1 MTETEFISLH
11 QAGVINYSGRINVN
25 IQDNGDDTGT
35 ITGITVSVDAFSVNG
50 VETSPDVDI
59 DNVLNQVEVIRFTYY
74 DVFYELEVLEKTKYT
89 GTGIDYYYYKVLPNI
104 AIPDLNDASI
114 FSGGTYDGSEV
125 QENTTVSFTPFIND
139 LVFAVSSYNATFNN
153 ALNNRQS
160 SLRVQSDRSND
171 YAKPSNFDAIANG
184 NATYAFIQDSL
195 YSDTG
200 NVNSRYNGSKSTPG
214 NYGGVSPSLAVRAF
228 RGEIYTDDANID
240 LVCGTL
246 ESDRI
251 LVELA
256 HTGPEKLP
264 TYSSSSL
271 GIDTRFQINSSE
283 QNIIVYS
290 GNPSQSLDEGDIL
303 QVEGTTSVEKL
314 RILQYNAFTKTLI
327 VQRGYLQSTPNSDI
341 DIGTPIFK
349 LDRNDI
355 LQFGDNNSKVTAVN
369 NAIVYV
375 KDDNRL
381 IYTDDFGS
389 VYSSSLCPTPTF
401 LYLGSEDV

>member
-1 MTETEFISLH
+1 MTETEFITLH
-11 QAGVINYSGRINVN
+11 QTGVINYSGRINVN
-25 IQDNGDDTGT
+25 ILDNGDNTGT
-35 ITGITVSVDAFSVNG
+35 ITGITVSVDALSVNG
-50 VETSPDVDI
+50 VETSPDVNI
-59 DNVLNQVEVIRFTYY
+59 DNVLNQVETIRFTYN

-89 GTGIDYYYYKVLPNI
+89 GTGIDYYYYKVQSNI
-104 AIPDLNDASI
+104 QVDIPSSGV
-114 FSGGTYDGSEV
+114 FTGGTYDTNYI
-125 QENTTVSFTPFIND
+125 QENTTISFTPFIND
-139 LVFAVSSYNATFNN
+139 LIFAVSNYNATFNN
-153 ALNNRQS
+153 AIDNRQS
-160 SLRVQSDRSND
+160 SIRVQADRSND
-171 YAKPSNFDAIANG
+171 YARPSNFDAIASG
-184 NATYAFIQDSL
+184 SATYAFIQDSL

-228 RGEIYTDDANID
+228 RGEVYTDDANID

-264 TYSSSSL
+264 TFSSSSL
-271 GIDTRFQINSSE
+271 GINTANNINSVE

-303 QVEGTTSVEKL
+303 QIENTSMEKL
-314 RILQYNAFTKTLI
+314 RIQQYNAFTKTII
-327 VQRGYLQSTPNSDI
+327 VQRGYLGSTPNSSI
-341 DIGTPIFK
+341 STGTPIFK

-381 IYTDDFGS
+381 VYTDDFGS
-389 VYSSSLCPTPTF
+389 VFSSSVCPPPTF
-401 LYLGSEDV
+401 LYLGSEDVQ